1 MDAYSDFLKLLD
13 IAIQRAGN
21 AAKLADAIGVNANLL
36 TRWKNRDRTPNLVSI
51 QPVLD
56 YLSAGWNEH
65 LQKTGEEV
73 GVFSLPEAQAADE
86 PCTPSPGESDG
97 CKQQVAE
104 LEAHIMELE
113 AQVRTLE
120 VYKHKWEGYLEAMRA
135 QGGGR
140 AMPVE
145 KRRSA

>member
-36 TRWKNRDRTPNLVSI
+36 TRWKNKDRTPNLISI

-86 PCTPSPGESDG
+86 PCTPSSGESDG
-97 CKQQVAE
+97 CRQQVAE
-104 LEAHIMELE
+104 LEAHIRELE

-135 QGGGR
+135 QGGGH

-145 KRRSA
+145 KKRSA